1 MLRSFHLT
9 KATLHTASW
18 SSGEKRFFVCE
29 KDIVESTGVLP
40 LNKSHGNPEIRD
52 FLQRVDVEI

>member
-18 SSGEKRFFVCE
+18 SSGGKRFFFCE
-29 KDIVESTGVLP
+29 KDIVESTGVPP
-40 LNKSHGNPEIRD
+40 LKRLRRNPALKN
-52 FLQRVDVEI
+52 FLQRVDAEK